1 MSLAKLSRL
10 FPSSALCSL
19 LVVPFAACSFGD
31 DRRIQEPE
39 QPDAAPEI
47 DARPIDAGPGIDAMP
62 VERVFE
68 VMPNPPTTIPDNT
81 TTGVM
86 IPLAVTGVGYITG
99 LNVEVNVT
107 HPFRSDITILLL
119 RGTNVISTLRPKGN
133 TDSGDD
139 IVATYPV
146 APSRLG
152 TPYNG
157 TYSVRFVDGAMDD
170 IGTVNLVKLTF
181 KVD

>member
-1 MSLAKLSRL
+1 MSLPKLSRL
-10 FPSSALCSL
+10 L
-19 LVVPFAACSFGD
+19 LLSVLMIPFAACSFGD
-31 DRRIQEPE
+31 DRRFQDTE

-68 VMPNPPTTIPDNT
+68 VVPNPPTTIPDNT

-86 IPLAVTGVGYITG
+86 VSLPVTGVGYITG
-99 LNVEVNVT
+99 LNVQVDVT
-107 HPFRSDITILLL
+107 HTFRGDIQIVLL
-119 RGTNVISTLRPKGN
+119 RGTNVISTLKTN
-133 TDSGDD
+133 NADSLDN
-139 IVATYPV
+139 IVETYPV
-146 APSRLG
+146 APARLG

-157 TYSVRFVDGAMDD
+157 TYSVRLVDKAMYD
-170 IGTVNLVKLTF
+170 IGTINLVRLTF

>member
-1 MSLAKLSRL
+1 MSLPKLSRL
-10 FPSSALCSL
+10 LLPSVLCSP
-19 LVVPFAACSFGD
+19 LVACSFGD
-31 DRRIQEPE
+31 DRRFQEPE

-68 VMPNPPTTIPDNT
+68 VVPNPPTTIPDNN

-86 IPLAVTGVGYITG
+86 ISLPVTGVGYVTG
-99 LNVEVNVT
+99 LNVQVDVT
-107 HPFRSDITILLL
+107 HTFRSDITIVLL

-133 TDSGDD
+133 TDAGDD

-157 TYSVRFVDGAMDD
+157 TYSVRFVDGAADD
-170 IGTVNLVKLTF
+170 IGTINLVRLTF